1 MPLNLIKKYN
11 KLLELNQYTER
22 ERIISLK
29 NIFYRDI
36 TNNANFKFR
45 TKTIRPIKKDGMPDV
60 ETLFKHL
67 TYKSTEKQDENG
79 KKYKSRDVFDF
90 KRSER
95 LHWIWHHIQG
105 KEDIK
110 IFSVNDRVRG
120 RSVKRTYLFDEKE
133 SYVIILEPYR
143 KTEDYYLLSAY
154 YLEKELGGIKTI
166 KKKYKRRLNEVF

>member
-1 MPLNLIKKYN
+1 
-11 KLLELNQYTER
+11 
-22 ERIISLK
+22 
-29 NIFYRDI
+29 
-36 TNNANFKFR
+36 
-45 TKTIRPIKKDGMPDV
+45 MPDM